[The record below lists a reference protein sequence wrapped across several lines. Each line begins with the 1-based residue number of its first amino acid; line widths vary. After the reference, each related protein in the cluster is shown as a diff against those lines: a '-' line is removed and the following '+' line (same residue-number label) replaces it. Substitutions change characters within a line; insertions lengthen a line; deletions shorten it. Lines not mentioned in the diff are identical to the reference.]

1 IDVKNLARKKR
12 RWEKKKDEHYVFE
25 IKVTVRPWKAS
36 FYGGRSSQK
45 EEDKEKEEEE
55 KEEEVKEEEEEEK
68 EDEDKKEEEHAT
80 HSRVS
85 ILGSLLFL
93 AIFIFNLDIR

>member
-1 IDVKNLARKKR
+1 M
-12 RWEKKKDEHYVFE
+12 EEEKKDESSVFE
-25 IKVTVRPWKAS
+25 IGVTVRPWKHPSRAS
-36 FYGGRSSQK
+36 FYGEKSSQK
-45 EEDKEKEEEE
+45 EEDEEEE
-55 KEEEVKEEEEEEK
+55 EEEEEEVKEEEEEEDK
-68 EDEDKKEEEHAT
+68 EEDEDEDEEEEEHAT